1 MSPPAPKNGSSV
13 TQDLNSEVA
22 RIYDADAAEVYDDFE
37 LSDDWVLPVNKFV
50 SEMLRRSGAVR
61 DVLDMTCGTGA
72 QAIALAAAGFKVTA
86 SDLSAPMLHVAKRK
100 IAAAGLKVELHQ
112 ADMRD
117 VSLGSFDA
125 IVSMYNAI
133 GHLSPEDFSK
143 TCVNAAKN
151 LRPGGVYIFDI
162 FDRSRMHLL
171 PKEEI
176 LDLSHNADGTKRA
189 RFTVTGFDD
198 ALGLL
203 RVNQRTY
210 SQADVEPIKVMQHE
224 FTLRTYHRGDL
235 VRIALDAGFR
245 DLELLRTN
253 EIIPGRLAEV
263 MHLGVARVRR

>member
-1 MSPPAPKNGSSV
+1 MSPRASNNGSSL
-13 TQDLNSEVA
+13 TKDLDMEVA

-37 LSDDWVLPVNKFV
+37 LSDGWVLPVNGFV
-50 SEMLRRSGAVR
+50 SEALRRIGSVR

-100 IAAAGLKVELHQ
+100 IASAGLKVDLHQ

-143 TCVNAAKN
+143 TCINAASN

-162 FDRSRMHLL
+162 FDRGKMHLL

-176 LDLSHNADGTKRA
+176 LDLALGVRGTRRA
-189 RFTVTGFDD
+189 RFTVTRFDE

-203 RVNQRTY
+203 RVDQRTY
-210 SQADVEPIKVMQHE
+210 SQSDVEPIRVMRHE
-224 FTLRTYHRGDL
+224 FTLQTYHRGDL
-235 VRIALDAGFR
+235 VRIALDAGFI

-253 EIIPGRLAEV
+253 EVVTGRLAEV